1 MCGDTSV
8 TLCAV
13 HVVEGN
19 FVMGTL
25 QLEVPIT
32 KFVVVRVK
40 YFNTCHWFILLSMC
54 QQCDS
59 TINNKSDISFRENL
73 TKNMK
78 SFVVCEYCS
87 LCLLMI
93 SSIVY

>member
-8 TLCAV
+8 TLCTV

-40 YFNTCHWFILLSMC
+40 YFDTLSLVYIASMC

-78 SFVVCEYCS
+78 SFVVCEHCS
-87 LCLLMI
+87 LCLLII